1 MSPFET
7 FALVFIPDLLVGG
20 GLSLGE
26 GGMNPAESIDFG
38 PKVIDTAATRDD
50 VDVDIDVDL
59 EVDDGVVLDLDAS
72 TDVDVGWL
80 LATVL
85 FMR

>member
-1 MSPFET
+1 M
-7 FALVFIPDLLVGG
+7 GG
-20 GLSLGE
+20 GLSLEG

-38 PKVIDTAATRDD
+38 PKVTDTEATRDD
-50 VDVDIDVDL
+50 VDVDTDADFDFDS
-59 EVDDGVVLDLDAS
+59 EVDDGLVLDLDVSA
-72 TDVDVGWL
+72 DVDVGWL